1 MLEPEAQTR
10 CVGASAEDCDGAKQ
24 SDGSRRLFRRGRS
37 RVPSA
42 PRRSKKWKRP
52 LFNWDINAS
61 VVNVCRLCQNIT
73 DKDRLLKFTRE
84 LAMRMLALL
93 VQKCPCQPLSLP
105 LEA

>member
-42 PRRSKKWKRP
+42 PRRSKKLKRP

-61 VVNVCRLCQNIT
+61 VVNVCRFLPEHNRQ
-73 DKDRLLKFTRE
+73 E
-84 LAMRMLALL
+84 QSAQVYMRTGDADAGSIGWFRSSQ
-93 VQKCPCQPLSLP
+93 VNH
-105 LEA
+105 